1 MVELMNSLT
10 TDDKKTN
17 FESLAGKFLISSPYA
32 FGNDVFNKSLIYVMS
47 HNENGAIG
55 LIVNRLAQ
63 KLPANAVLKL
73 FKDDNN
79 HSELSMPVYVGGPV
93 EPERGFVLHTPE
105 YNKNLL
111 LHLDGDLAVSSNIEI
126 LRDIA
131 HGNGPQHSLLALGYT
146 GWSAGQLETEIQ
158 KNMWIISHS
167 SRDIIFS
174 DVEDKWDAAL
184 SKMGI
189 DNASF
194 SPHAGHC

>member
-1 MVELMNSLT
+1 MVALMNSLAAA
-10 TDDKKTN
+10 DKNTN

-32 FGNDVFNKSLIYVMS
+32 FSSDVFNKSLIYVMS

-63 KLPANAVLKL
+63 TLPANAVLKL

-111 LHLDGDLAVSSNIEI
+111 MDLSGDLAVSSNIEI

-131 HGNGPQHSLLALGYT
+131 HGAGPQHSLLVLGYT
-146 GWSAGQLETEIQ
+146 GWSAGQLEDELG
-158 KNMWIISHS
+158 KNMWIVSHS
-167 SRDIIFS
+167 SSDIIFS
-174 DVEDKWDAAL
+174 DSEDKWDVAL
-184 SKMGI
+184 SKIGI
-189 DNASF
+189 NNASF